1 MSPFMKKSPLG
12 PSPANNNS
20 LKCIT
25 QSRDDHPT
33 WGKISAMPIGRSTVP
48 TPDIGSLEADWA
60 KLLKRRSGESKA
72 TCI

>member
-1 MSPFMKKSPLG
+1 MDPFMIKSPLG
-12 PSPANNNS
+12 PHPANNNS

-25 QSRDDHPT
+25 QSRDDHPM
-33 WGKISAMPIGRSTVP
+33 WEKISAMPIGRSTVSNL
-48 TPDIGSLEADWA
+48 DIGSLEADWA